1 MELISIVYILIGLI
15 LGYLIAHFKNKSSQA
30 LSKEEADALEQE
42 REQAMQT
49 ISRLEERNENQ
60 SAQLESVKEELKQ
73 SEAKANN
80 AEKQLAELNA
90 DYRNL
95 KERLSE
101 QKQEMEALQDKFKDE
116 FENLANKILEEKS
129 QKFTEQNKE
138 KLDQLLKPLGEK
150 MEEFKKK
157 VEQTHKEDIEGRSSL
172 KQHLEHLKEMN
183 QQMAKEAKD
192 LTKALKGE
200 SKTQGNWG
208 EVILQRILEKS
219 GLTKG
224 REYEIQEHHTTD
236 DGRRLYPDVV
246 VHLPDE
252 KRLVVDSK
260 VSLKAY
266 ERFSSAEDEAER
278 QQALKEHINSLRN
291 HVKNLNSKSYEQL
304 YGGKSPD
311 FVLMFVPIESAFGVA
326 LQHDSSLYYDAFD
339 KNIVIVSPSTLL
351 ATLATIDSVWK
362 QEYQNKNAQK
372 IAERGGKLY
381 DKFVLFVE
389 SLEEIGMR
397 IRQSQESY
405 DQAMKRLKTG
415 RGDLI
420 GQADKLRKLGA
431 NNSKKLS
438 SDLTDQ
444 HELSDG
450 NGREEEEPEHEFSD

>member
-1 MELISIVYILIGLI
+1 MEFISVLFILIGI
-15 LGYLIAHFKNKSSQA
+15 AAGYAIAHFRGQSQ
-30 LSKEEADALEQE
+30 L
-42 REQAMQT
+42 
-49 ISRLEERNENQ
+49 SRLEERNDNL
-60 SAQLESVKEELKQ
+60 SAHLEETERDEE
-73 SEAKANN
+73 EAEKRANE

-95 KERLSE
+95 KERLAE
-101 QKQEMEALQDKFKDE
+101 QKEEMENLQEKFKDE

-129 QKFTEQNKE
+129 KKFTKQNKE

-157 VEQTHKEDIEGRSSL
+157 VEETHKEDIEGRSSL

-192 LTKALKGE
+192 LTNALKGDT
-200 SKTQGNWG
+200 KTQGSWG

-219 GLTKG
+219 GLTEE
-224 REYEIQEHHTTD
+224 REYEIQESHTTD
-236 DGRRLYPDVV
+236 EGRRLQPDVV
-246 VHLPDE
+246 VKLPDE
-252 KRLVVDSK
+252 KRLVIDSK

-266 ERFSSAEDEAER
+266 EQMSSADEEAER
-278 QQALKEHINSLRN
+278 EQALKEHVSSLRT
-291 HVKNLNSKSYEQL
+291 HVKKLSSKNYEQL
-304 YGGKSPD
+304 YGGNSPD

-326 LQHDSSLYYDAFD
+326 LQYDNDLYYEAFEQ
-339 KNIVIVSPSTLL
+339 NIVIVSPSTLL

-405 DQAMKRLKTG
+405 DQAMNRLKTG

-438 SDLTDQ
+438 GDLTDP
-444 HELSDG
+444 HGLEEH
-450 NGREEEEPEHEFSD
+450 NGEEESSEKTEKDSNQ